1 MTSGRQARLVRYT
14 AAAAAVFLLACAT
27 TAFANPAVDEY
38 KLRLPDAKGK
48 DHDHDGGV
56 DPTPTPETL
65 EALPAPTVKEL
76 KHKKNGK
83 ALAAVATA
91 PDLGAP
97 KPEPHKTDG
106 DESLLGGLF
115 RSLLDPVALLVLL
128 AMGAI
133 LIGGYRV
140 RQYDQR
146 VSSPRRAVRARP
158 RAARR

>member
-1 MTSGRQARLVRYT
+1 VNLGTKTGRQAWLARC
-14 AAAAAVFLLACAT
+14 AAAGAVGALLLCCAT
-27 TAFANPAVDEY
+27 AAFANPAVDQY

-48 DHDHDGGV
+48 SHDGE
-56 DPTPTPETL
+56 DPTPAPEAL
-65 EALPAPTVKEL
+65 EALPAPTIEKL

-97 KPEPHKTDG
+97 TPEPHRTDG
-106 DESLLGGLF
+106 EVSTLGGLL

-133 LIGGYRV
+133 AVGGYRA
-140 RQYDQR
+140 RQLEGR
-146 VSSPRRAVRARP
+146 VSVGRRARP